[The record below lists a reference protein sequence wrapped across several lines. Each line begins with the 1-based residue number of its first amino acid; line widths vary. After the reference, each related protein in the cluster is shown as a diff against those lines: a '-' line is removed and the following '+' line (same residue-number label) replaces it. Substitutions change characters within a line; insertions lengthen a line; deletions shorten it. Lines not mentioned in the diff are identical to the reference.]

1 MQRLLITRPLKQAER
16 MQRLA
21 DTHEVLTWIAP
32 VMTTVMMPVFE
43 LVDFDHYDA
52 FITTSMS
59 GIDCL
64 VEMTVRRDIPL
75 FCAGFMSAEVA
86 REYGF
91 RIVHCAETPGAA
103 GIVNY
108 LKMFAFDRVAY
119 FHGATI
125 KMDIAAKCSDF
136 MIVDSFCVYKTVPV
150 VQWADETIALFH
162 KNEIQAIT
170 FYSEKSALITLDLLR
185 AHSVLSFTPSIVA
198 LCLSPAIADIIS
210 KHLWKNV
217 YIASTSSEL
226 IAILKDKQSVKGC
239 T

>member
-16 MQRLA
+16 MQCLA
-21 DTHEVLTWIAP
+21 DAHGISTWIAP
-32 VMTTVMMPVFE
+32 VMTTVVVPVSE
-43 LVDFDHYDA
+43 TVAFDCYDA
-52 FITTSMS
+52 LIATSVL

-64 VEMTVRRDIPL
+64 AEMTARRDIPL
-75 FCAGFMSAEVA
+75 FCAGSMSAEVA

-91 RIVHCAETPGAA
+91 SAVHCAETPGAV
-103 GIVNY
+103 GIVNH
-108 LKMFAFDRVAY
+108 LKMFAFDRAAY

-150 VQWADETIALFH
+150 AQWTDETIALFH

-170 FYSEKSALITLDLLR
+170 FYSEKSALITLDLL
-185 AHSVLSFTPSIVA
+185 HTHNILSCTPLIAA
-198 LCLSPAIADIIS
+198 LCLSPAIADVIS

-217 YIASTSSEL
+217 YIASTSIEL
-226 IAILKDKQSVKGC
+226 IAILKDKQSVKDC